1 MHSKTSLSQSAKLYD
16 TSSYQHLSLIIIII
30 IIIIIIAN
38 RVTVVVVVVHRL
50 NEYSNFT
57 ASKVLHL

>member
-30 IIIIIIAN
+30 IIIAN
-38 RVTVVVVVVHRL
+38 RVTVVVVVVL
-50 NEYSNFT
+50 LLCT
-57 ASKVLHL
+57 V

>member
-30 IIIIIIAN
+30 IIIIAN
-38 RVTVVVVVVHRL
+38 RVTVVVVVVL
-50 NEYSNFT
+50 LLCT
-57 ASKVLHL
+57 V

>member
-30 IIIIIIAN
+30 IIAN
-38 RVTVVVVVVHRL
+38 RVTVVVVVVL
-50 NEYSNFT
+50 LLCT
-57 ASKVLHL
+57 V

>member
-30 IIIIIIAN
+30 IAN

-50 NEYSNFT
+50 NEYSNLT